1 MQPGQQSQQVEK
13 IHMDA
18 AEGFAAVFQPAVQI
32 TVVQESVFIGG
43 EQAGQHLEKHGGQQG
58 GHHQRAQRVMPGMR
72 LFVPSA
78 A

>member
-32 TVVQESVFIGG
+32 TVVKESVFIGG
-43 EQAGQHLEKHGGQQG
+43 KQAGQHLEKYGGQ
-58 GHHQRAQRVMPGMR
+58 
-72 LFVPSA
+72 
-78 A
+78 